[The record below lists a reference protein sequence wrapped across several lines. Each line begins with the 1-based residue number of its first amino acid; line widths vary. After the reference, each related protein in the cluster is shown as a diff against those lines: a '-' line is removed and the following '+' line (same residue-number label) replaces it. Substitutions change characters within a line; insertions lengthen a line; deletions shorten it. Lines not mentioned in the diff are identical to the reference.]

1 MIWGNISLYIYSYFK
16 MYNPNM
22 KYKDFSLTLSVM
34 AIPMALLA
42 LTSMKIMEKVG
53 VFKFIVLGILN
64 PLKF

>member
-1 MIWGNISLYIYSYFK
+1 